1 MDHLDQLNLKKI
13 VTDVLEQAGETLS
26 RTARDGYEEVGR
38 GAVRMRFDFMPVE
51 DAENKTRMDAKLLG
65 YQAAEDVLN
74 AGLGDEVDELID
86 SYDPDIEGI
95 ALFTVS
101 EGETGYFQ
109 FTLAPE
115 DRKN

>member
-1 MDHLDQLNLKKI
+1 MNLNDLNLKKI

-38 GAVRMRFDFMPVE
+38 GAVRMRFDFEPVG

-65 YQAAEDVLN
+65 YQAREDVLN
-74 AGLGDEVDELID
+74 AQLGDEVEHLLEN
-86 SYDPDIEGI
+86 YDPHVEGLAI
-95 ALFTVS
+95 FTVS

-109 FTLAPE
+109 FTLAPA
-115 DRKN
+115 DRRQ